1 MLIRALGV
9 AVAGILLLLFW
20 KHPKRAWAVWL
31 LGLTMIPV
39 WMSLHFLVAIPVH
52 CLIGAVGLIAVV
64 FYKPVAFT
72 RYDAYFCLFIGVSLL
87 VLAFNSI
94 DPHAMVKVFVA
105 WVIPYA
111 AARIIVGATG
121 TRYAVDAVAVMFG
134 VVGALAVVEL
144 IANWHP
150 FVDWNTGTSTSALWQ
165 PIQIR
170 AGRVRSEW
178 AFGHSIAL
186 GGSLAL
192 SIPFVAR
199 SSFSSPFRALLLA
212 VVGAGVLASGSR
224 GALIAAG
231 LTAAVC
237 ILNSNALRRVR
248 PAVISL
254 SVCGA
259 VMGAILLGP
268 AVSTWVIGTSYGD
281 RTSALYRGEIYSSF
295 LPRIEV
301 AAPYDVYAPGEN
313 ADKSIDSAVLDLGLR
328 FGWVVLVLAAIPL
341 MIAGIRVLSGK
352 ASLAEIALV
361 GQIPLY
367 ATVAFI
373 TQYEQWIFMVLGV
386 AVCLL
391 IEKTAGDKATDFD
404 AAVSEGSAAPTEGQR
419 HGVRVGDQT

>member
-1 MLIRALGV
+1 
-9 AVAGILLLLFW
+9 
-20 KHPKRAWAVWL
+20 
-31 LGLTMIPV
+31 
-39 WMSLHFLVAIPVH
+39 
-52 CLIGAVGLIAVV
+52 
-64 FYKPVAFT
+64 
-72 RYDAYFCLFIGVSLL
+72 
-87 VLAFNSI
+87 
-94 DPHAMVKVFVA
+94 
-105 WVIPYA
+105 
-111 AARIIVGATG
+111 
-121 TRYAVDAVAVMFG
+121 
-134 VVGALAVVEL
+134 
-144 IANWHP
+144 
-150 FVDWNTGTSTSALWQ
+150 
-165 PIQIR
+165 
-170 AGRVRSEW
+170 
-178 AFGHSIAL
+178 
-186 GGSLAL
+186 
-192 SIPFVAR
+192 
-199 SSFSSPFRALLLA
+199 
-212 VVGAGVLASGSR
+212 
-224 GALIAAG
+224 
-231 LTAAVC
+231 
-237 ILNSNALRRVR
+237 
-248 PAVISL
+248 
-254 SVCGA
+254 
-259 VMGAILLGP
+259 MGAILLGP